1 MKKWAFTI
9 FIAIYL
15 QKSFASSILI
25 PMNARQANHL
35 KAYGLAY
42 WYLKADK
49 ELDWLVNYQG
59 GSFLYKYASILETE
73 CLARGIT
80 YEVISDKSTLEIL
93 INIADADKNMDVVK
107 LHKSAKIAVY
117 SPIKVSQASYEDTD
131 AVLLVLKYA
140 EIPFEIVYDE
150 EVMNGELAKY
160 DWLHLHH
167 EDFTGQYGKDK
178 RRMTFDDVQAQE
190 KIAKKFGFKKVSQ
203 LKLEVAKA
211 IKGFCA
217 GGGYLFA
224 MCSGS
229 ESLDVAL
236 AAEGVDIVDS
246 QYDGDAADPDAQHKL
261 DFEKTIAFGSFLL
274 ENGDGGGRGMRSFS
288 NINAKM
294 AGGWGGASGGW
305 GDEEEIDTYF
315 NLFTFSAKW
324 DIIPALLT
332 QNHQFQI
339 REFMGQTNAF
349 NKATVKSNCLIMGT
363 GQNSDRY
370 IYGEIGRGQFAFYGG
385 HDPEGRRGFHRVP
398 TDLNLHPNSPG
409 YRLILNN
416 VLFPSAK
423 KKKRKT

>member
-1 MKKWAFTI
+1 MKNWVLLIFTVFLFAKSYANSI
-9 FIAIYL
+9 FI
-15 QKSFASSILI
+15 
-25 PMNARQANHL
+25 PMDSRQANHL
-35 KAYGLAY
+35 KAYGIAY

-49 ELDWLVNYQG
+49 ELTWLVNYEG
-59 GSFLYKYASILETE
+59 GSFLYDFSTILETE
-73 CLARGIT
+73 CRVRGVS
-80 YEVISDKSTLEIL
+80 YEIISDASAVQIL
-93 INIADADKNMDVVK
+93 QEIADPDKNMDAVK
-107 LHKSAKIAVY
+107 LHKTAKIAVY

-140 EIPFEIVYDE
+140 EIPFEVVYDE

-167 EDFTGQYGKDK
+167 EDFTGQYGKDR
-178 RRMTFDDVQAQE
+178 RRMTYDDVQAQE
-190 KIAKKFGFKKVSQ
+190 KIARKFGFNKVSQ

-236 AAEGVDIVDS
+236 AAEGVDIVGSD
-246 QYDGDAADPDAQHKL
+246 YDGDDADPKAQSKL

-274 ENGDGGGRGMRSFS
+274 ESGDGGGRGMRSFS
-288 NINAKM
+288 NINSGM
-294 AGGWGGASGGW
+294 SGGWGGGW
-305 GDEEEIDTYF
+305 GEEETDTYF
-315 NLFTFSAKW
+315 NLFSFSAKW
-324 DIIPALLT
+324 DVIPALLT
-332 QNHQFQI
+332 QNHEFQI

-349 NKATVKSNCLIMGT
+349 NKTTVKSNCLVLGT
-363 GQNSDRY
+363 GKSSDRY
-370 IYGEIGRGQFAFYGG
+370 IYGELGRGQFAFYGG
-385 HDPEGRRGFHRVP
+385 HDPEGRRGFHRTP

-416 VLFPSAK
+416 ILFPSAK